1 MWTVVVRLVWGRIVL
16 PHRDGVVWWVFRSLG
31 WVGDKTLVDLCGK
44 ERYNVCVVQSLKLL
58 EHPLEDITGQE
69 ENARRYSIAYRCTG
83 TIGSEANR
91 YEPLNEQ

>member
-1 MWTVVVRLVWGRIVL
+1 MAWFG
-16 PHRDGVVWWVFRSLG
+16 VFRSLE

-44 ERYNVCVVQSLKLL
+44 ETYIVCVVQSLKLL
-58 EHPLEDITGQE
+58 EHPLEGITGQE

-91 YEPLNEQ
+91 CEPLNER